1 MRILR
6 LLCLLALLLPTGG
19 CFGYRLI
26 RPDEVPVPSY
36 EPRPV
41 AMPAECDALLQR
53 AARDGMARLSEVEA
67 RTVSFC
73 QGQQLLR
80 AQEEES
86 ASRKL
91 EAHASAASLALNV
104 TTVVLGGLIAVLAWV
119 F

>member
-1 MRILR
+1 MPILR
-6 LLCLLALLLPTGG
+6 VLCLLVLLLPAGG

-41 AMPAECDALLQR
+41 AVPGECEALLRR
-53 AARDGMARLSEVEA
+53 AAAEGVARLSEAEA

-73 QGQQLLR
+73 QGQQLIR
-80 AQEEES
+80 AQEEEA

-104 TTVVLGGLIAVLAWV
+104 ATVVVGGLIAVLAWV

>member
-1 MRILR
+1 MRFLR
-6 LLCLLALLLPTGG
+6 LLVLLALLLPTGG
-19 CFGYRLI
+19 CLGYRLI
-26 RPDEVPVPSY
+26 RPEEVPVPSY

-41 AMPAECDALLQR
+41 AIPAECDALLQR
-53 AARDGMARLSEVEA
+53 AARDGVARLSDAEA

-80 AQEEES
+80 AQEEEA

-91 EAHASAASLALNV
+91 EAHASAAGLALQV
-104 TTVVLGGLIAVLAWV
+104 ATVVAGVLVAVLAWA

>member
-26 RPDEVPVPSY
+26 RPEEVPVPSY

-41 AMPAECDALLQR
+41 AIPTECDALLQR
-53 AARDGMARLSEVEA
+53 AAREGVARLPEAEA

-73 QGQQLLR
+73 QGQQLIR
-80 AQEEES
+80 AQEEEA
-86 ASRKL
+86 ASRRL

-104 TTVVLGGLIAVLAWV
+104 ATVVIGGLVAVLAWV

>member
-1 MRILR
+1 MRFLR
-6 LLCLLALLLPTGG
+6 LLCLPALVLLSSG

-26 RPDEVPVPSY
+26 RPEEVPVPSY

-41 AMPAECDALLQR
+41 AVPAECEALLQR
-53 AARDGMARLSEVEA
+53 AARDGLGRLSETEA

-80 AQEEES
+80 AQEEEA

-104 TTVVLGGLIAVLAWV
+104 ATVAIGALVAVLAWA